1 MPKRWGSP
9 ICVCGC
15 APATARS
22 SMPLRFVPPGK
33 NSGSRSGRVAG
44 DPCTPP
50 ALCVSTAGTASNG
63 CSYGSST
70 WRRLTGASAFIN
82 IIHAR
87 SGGRQRP
94 VPSARP
100 AGGNLMATR
109 FSRRS
114 VIAGATAVGSTIIV
128 KPTRAAD
135 HKFVQYHNQPAG
147 GTLHKNLVAM
157 WDAVRGETNG
167 RVETTVYAENN
178 KIAGGDPEA
187 LKKLLAGEIQ
197 FFTLMGGIIGTV
209 VPVAEAQQVP
219 FAFKSAP
226 EAHKA
231 IDGPFGRY
239 IGEEMAAKGMY
250 LFPVAGFDNGMRQ
263 VTTVNRPIAK
273 PDDFAGMKIRVPPG
287 QMIFDTFAAFG
298 AQPITTPANQIYDAL
313 KSGKVEAQENPLAI
327 MQGYKLDEMVR
338 YVSMTNHMWSGF
350 NLMAHLSTWMALP
363 DDIKAVIETNAAK
376 YVRQQREEQGKLNAG
391 LRDTFAARGIAF
403 NDVDQAAF
411 RARLPGVYAT
421 WKDKLGGKCWS
432 LLEAEVGKA
441 GVTTARRAVIAAHAG
456 HGQIRDLDTPAS
468 RAEACRK
475 IK

>member
-1 MPKRWGSP
+1 M
-9 ICVCGC
+9 
-15 APATARS
+15 T
-22 SMPLRFVPPGK
+22 GK
-33 NSGSRSGRVAG
+33 
-44 DPCTPP
+44 
-50 ALCVSTAGTASNG
+50 
-63 CSYGSST
+63 
-70 WRRLTGASAFIN
+70 
-82 IIHAR
+82 
-87 SGGRQRP
+87 
-94 VPSARP
+94 
-100 AGGNLMATR
+100 

-114 VIAGATAVGSTIIV
+114 LLAGATAVGSAIVV
-128 KPTRAAD
+128 KPARAAD
-135 HKFVQYHNQPAG
+135 YSFAQYHNQPAG

-157 WDAVRGETNG
+157 WEAVRAETNG
-167 RVETTVYAENN
+167 RVETTVHAENN
-178 KIAGGDPEA
+178 KISGGDPEA

-219 FAFKSAP
+219 FAFKSAS

-263 VTTVNRPIAK
+263 VTTIARPIAK

-327 MQGYKLDEMVR
+327 LAGYKLDDMIK

-350 NLMAHLSTWMALP
+350 NLMAHLATWQALP
-363 DDIKAVIETNAAK
+363 ADVKAVIEKNASI
-376 YVRQQREEQGKLNAG
+376 YVRRQRDDQGKLNAG
-391 LRDTFAARGIAF
+391 LRDTLAARGIAF
-403 NDVDQAAF
+403 NEVDQAVF

-421 WKDKLGGKCWS
+421 WKEKLGSKCWT
-432 LLEAEVGKA
+432 LLEAEVGKL
-441 GVTTARRAVIAAHAG
+441 G
-456 HGQIRDLDTPAS
+456 
-468 RAEACRK
+468 
-475 IK
+475 